1 VSSAVAQLPVLDLD
15 LRITVGES
23 ALRGNRFV
31 GYNLYNRGESVALDR
46 SALVEAG
53 GGGEPPRDAAATA
66 IGRGKL
72 PDIPGERSLPGSL
85 PQGRDDPI
93 RKALFPEFGHDRFEL
108 TKL

>member
-53 GGGEPPRDAAATA
+53 GGREPPRDASGTA
-66 IGRGKL
+66 IGRDKL
-72 PDIPGERSLPGSL
+72 PDIPGEDRC
-85 PQGRDDPI
+85 
-93 RKALFPEFGHDRFEL
+93 PEACLRVETARFERRCL
-108 TKL
+108 QNSAMIGSN